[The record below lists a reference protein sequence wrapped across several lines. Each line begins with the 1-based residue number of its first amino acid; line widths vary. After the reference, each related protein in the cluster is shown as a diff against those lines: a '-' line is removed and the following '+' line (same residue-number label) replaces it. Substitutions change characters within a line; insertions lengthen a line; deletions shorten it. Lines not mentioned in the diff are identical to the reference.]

1 MENEY
6 QLSESELKELEK
18 SAQKNAV
25 VKKALELIELIQ
37 ANPAINA
44 YIALSVTHNNI
55 CKEVMENDVKL
66 FNTDPEFAKTFD
78 GYLKWKDKL
87 ISDVDAM
94 NILKNK
100 LLPQEEVIASKKIKG
115 SSNQLHIPKPI
126 LNGNR
131 N

>member
-6 QLSESELKELEK
+6 QLNEEELKELEK
-18 SAQKNAV
+18 SAQKNTV

-94 NILKNK
+94 GTLKNK

-115 SSNQLHIPKPI
+115 GSNQLHIAKPQ